1 MNKAVK
7 VITYDVGTTGI
18 KTCLY
23 QIDSEIKLIDAEMA
37 DYPLYILENGGAE
50 QDPMDWWGAMCT
62 TTRQLIKKTAV
73 NPGDISGIS
82 FCSQMQGLVLV
93 DREGASLRRA
103 MTYMDQ
109 RAHCEM
115 QEQMGRG
122 IKIGGIN
129 IFKLITSIRETGAVN
144 ASVKDPVWKYK
155 WVEKNEPH
163 TFEQVYKWL
172 DVKEFL
178 ICRCTG
184 EFIMTEDS
192 AFAALLYNIH
202 QKKWSRRV
210 CRMLGVKMSH
220 LPEIV
225 KSTDQVG
232 GLNEKAASDLGLVEG
247 TPVFGGGGDAALIG
261 VGAGSV
267 STGDTHIYT
276 GTSGWVST
284 VVEKPLLD
292 ITSMIAAIVGAEPGK
307 YNYFA
312 EMETAGKCLE
322 WVRDNIALDSVG
334 CYKVNSSIFNDP
346 EKSRIGIYN
355 YLTTIAGEVPAGS
368 GGLIFTPWL
377 HGNRCPFEDPCARGI
392 FFNINLETT
401 KKELIRAV
409 LEGVCF
415 HLRWML
421 EAQDRKVPTGRI
433 IRFVGGG
440 ALSDVTGQILADITG
455 REIETVENPQ
465 NVGAVG
471 AAVIIGLG
479 LGLIDS
485 FNDAKKMIRTNI
497 KYIPNPQNK
506 EVYDKNF
513 RVFKNLYKSNKGNFQ
528 ALGHN

>member
-1 MNKAVK
+1 MNKVVK

-23 QIDSEIKLIDAEMA
+23 QIDSELKLIDAEMA

-50 QDPMDWWGAMCT
+50 QDPGDWWEAMCV
-62 TTRQLIKKTAV
+62 TTRRLMSKTAL
-73 NPGDISGIS
+73 NPAGIAGIS

-93 DREGASLRRA
+93 DREGTALRRA

-109 RAHCEM
+109 RATGEIE
-115 QEQMGRG
+115 EQMGRG
-122 IKIGGIN
+122 IRVGGIN
-129 IFKLITSIRETGAVN
+129 IFKLVKSIRETGAVS

-163 TFEQVYKWL
+163 IFEQVYKWL

-178 ICRCTG
+178 ICQCTG
-184 EFIMTEDS
+184 KFIMTRDS

-202 QKKWSRRV
+202 RQQWSSGV
-210 CRMLGVKMSH
+210 CRMLGVKMDL
-220 LPEIV
+220 LPEIIG
-225 KSTDQVG
+225 STDQVG
-232 GLNEKAASDLGLVEG
+232 GLNKKAALELGLAEG
-247 TPVFGGGGDAALIG
+247 IPVFGGGGDASLIG

-267 STGDTHIYT
+267 STGDTHIYA

-292 ITSMIAAIVGAEPGK
+292 ITSMIAAIVGAAPGK

-322 WVRDNIALDSVG
+322 WAKDNIALDSVG
-334 CYKVNSSIFNDP
+334 CYRENSSVFDDP
-346 EKSRIGIYN
+346 EESRIGIYN
-355 YLTTIAGEVPAGS
+355 FLTTLAGEVPAGS
-368 GGLIFTPWL
+368 RGLIFTPWL
-377 HGNRCPFEDPCARGI
+377 HGNRCPFEDPNARAV
-392 FFNINLETT
+392 FFNLSLETT
-401 KKELIRAV
+401 KKEMIRAV

-421 EAQDRKVPTGRI
+421 EAQDRKVTTSRV

-440 ALSDVTGQILADITG
+440 ALSDVIGQMLADITG
-455 REIETVENPQ
+455 CEVETVENPQ

-471 AAVIIGLG
+471 AAVITGLG
-479 LGLIDS
+479 LGIIES
-485 FNDAKKMIRTNI
+485 FSAAKEMICPG
-497 KYIPNPQNK
+497 KKFIPSPQNK

-513 RVFKNLYKSNKGNFQ
+513 IVFKNLYKSNKGNFQ
-528 ALGHN
+528 ALGRK

>member
-1 MNKAVK
+1 MEKAVN
-7 VITYDVGTTGI
+7 VLTYDVGTTGL
-18 KTCLY
+18 KSCLFE
-23 QIDSEIKLIDAEMA
+23 INGEIKLLESEMA
-37 DYPLYILENGGAE
+37 DYPLHILDNGGAE
-50 QDPMDWWGAMCT
+50 QDPMDWWKAMCE
-62 TTRQLIKKTAV
+62 TTRRLIIKAAL
-73 NPGDISGIS
+73 NPADIAGIS

-93 DREGASLRRA
+93 DREGAALRRA

-109 RAHCEM
+109 RATLEIEEH
-115 QEQMGRG
+115 MGRG
-122 IKIGGIN
+122 LKIGGIN
-129 IFKLITSIRETGAVN
+129 ILKLIKSIRETGAVS

-163 TFEQVYKWL
+163 IFEQVYKWL

-178 ICRCTG
+178 ISQCTG
-184 EFIMTEDS
+184 KFIMTRDS

-202 QKKWSRRV
+202 RQQWSSGV
-210 CRMLGVKMSH
+210 CKMLGVQVDH
-220 LPEIV
+220 LPEIIR
-225 KSTDQVG
+225 STDQVG
-232 GLNEKAASDLGLVEG
+232 GLNKEAALALGLAEG
-247 TPVFGGGGDAALIG
+247 IPVFGGGGDASLIG
-261 VGAGSV
+261 VGAGSI

-322 WVRDNIALDSVG
+322 WARDNIALDGVG
-334 CYKVNSSIFNDP
+334 CYRENSSIFDDP
-346 EKSRIGIYN
+346 EKSRIEIYN
-355 YLTTIAGEVPAGS
+355 YLTALAGEVPAGS
-368 GGLIFTPWL
+368 RGLIFTPWL
-377 HGNRCPFEDPCARGI
+377 HGNRCPFEDPNARAV
-392 FFNINLETT
+392 FFNLNLETT
-401 KKELIRAV
+401 KKEMIRAV

-421 EAQDRKVPTGRI
+421 EAQGRKVSTSRV

-440 ALSDVTGQILADITG
+440 ALSELTGQMLADITG

-471 AAVIIGLG
+471 AALIIGLG
-479 LGLIDS
+479 LGIIES
-485 FNDAKKMIRTNI
+485 FSAAKEMIRTNK
-497 KYIPNPQNK
+497 KYTPNPLNK
-506 EVYDKNF
+506 EAYDKNF

-528 ALGHN
+528 ALGHK